1 MGSPRTFIGH
11 IPAIRPGGG
20 ISRQRCGSSKK
31 RAWIPTDPLC
41 TESRKEAGVITYKGY
56 GGQVDFDADAEVFGG
71 TVVNAN
77 VLMSFEGKTVAELRK
92 SFRDVVD
99 TYLADCKAAG
109 KQPEKPYNGTII
121 VRVDPEIHRRVA
133 LKAAASRKSMNKYI
147 QSLLE
152 KATED
157 FAAKP

>member
-1 MGSPRTFIGH
+1 VR
-11 IPAIRPGGG
+11 R
-20 ISRQRCGSSKK
+20 RR
-31 RAWIPTDPLC
+31 R
-41 TESRKEAGVITYKGY
+41 VITYKGY
-56 GGQVDFDADAEVFGG
+56 AGQVDFDSHAEVFGG

-77 VLMSFEGKTVAELRK
+77 VLMSFEGKNVAELRK

-109 KQPEKPYNGTII
+109 RQPEKPYNGTII
-121 VRVDPEIHRRVA
+121 IRVDPEIHRRVA
-133 LKAAASRKSMNKYI
+133 MKAAASRKSMNKYV

-157 FAAKP
+157 FAAGS

>member
-1 MGSPRTFIGH
+1 M
-11 IPAIRPGGG
+11 
-20 ISRQRCGSSKK
+20 
-31 RAWIPTDPLC
+31 
-41 TESRKEAGVITYKGY
+41 VITYKGY
-56 GGQVDFDADAEVFGG
+56 AGQVDFDADAEVFGG

-109 KQPEKPYNGTII
+109 KRPEKPYNGTII

-133 LKAAASRKSMNKYI
+133 MKAAASRKSMNKYV

>member
-1 MGSPRTFIGH
+1 M
-11 IPAIRPGGG
+11 
-20 ISRQRCGSSKK
+20 
-31 RAWIPTDPLC
+31 
-41 TESRKEAGVITYKGY
+41 ITYMGY
-56 GGQVDFDADAEVFGG
+56 AGQVDFVADAEVFGG

-77 VLMSFEGKTVAELRK
+77 VLMSFEGKTVAELRR
-92 SFRDVVD
+92 SFRNVVD

-109 KQPEKPYNGTII
+109 RQPEKPYNGTII

-133 LKAAASRKSMNKYI
+133 MKAAASRKSMNKYVE
-147 QSLLE
+147 SLLE

>member
-1 MGSPRTFIGH
+1 MDESTGDRSPGFEPGRGRLRTGSP
-11 IPAIRPGGG
+11 
-20 ISRQRCGSSKK
+20 CG
-31 RAWIPTDPLC
+31 PN
-41 TESRKEAGVITYKGY
+41 
-56 GGQVDFDADAEVFGG
+56 FDSHAEVFGG

-77 VLMSFEGKTVAELRK
+77 VLMSFEGKNVAELRK

-109 KQPEKPYNGTII
+109 RQPEKPYNGAII
-121 VRVDPEIHRRVA
+121 IRVDPEIHRRVA
-133 LKAAASRKSMNKYI
+133 MKAAASRKSMNKYV

-157 FAAKP
+157 SLQDPRTPAAGTPAVHFGKFDLALIV

>member
-1 MGSPRTFIGH
+1 M
-11 IPAIRPGGG
+11 
-20 ISRQRCGSSKK
+20 IS
-31 RAWIPTDPLC
+31 
-41 TESRKEAGVITYKGY
+41 YKGY
-56 GGQVDFDADAEVFGG
+56 AGQVDLDADAEVLGG

-99 TYLADCKAAG
+99 TYLADCKATG

-133 LKAAASRKSMNKYI
+133 MKAAASRKSMNRYL

-157 FAAKP
+157 FAEPRAKKRGARRDLRSRRKSSTSFA